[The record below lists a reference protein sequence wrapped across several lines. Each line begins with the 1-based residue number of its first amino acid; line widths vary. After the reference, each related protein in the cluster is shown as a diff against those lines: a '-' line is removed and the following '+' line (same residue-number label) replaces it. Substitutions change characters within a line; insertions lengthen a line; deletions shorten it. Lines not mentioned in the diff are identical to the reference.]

1 MDSFTSG
8 ISLVE
13 VSQDDAFVYVVG
25 TESDTVFEYC
35 IATREL
41 ESSVTPKP
49 GVPVTA
55 IALIAHSFGD
65 VLVYGLADGSVN
77 GYSGSAPNS
86 NFQCENHI
94 GPVTSLQIQN
104 GYVFSGGSDSRVLA
118 HRLGSGRFA
127 TEVHVSSP
135 VSKMTSTQTAMY
147 IGTLS
152 GNIIKFTLNRS
163 NNSNPISAR
172 VNPRT
177 FDSAYGSVT
186 GLCVNDNESFLFVSH
201 AGHSFVRV
209 WDVHTHTCVRVVSFE
224 SIVSGIT
231 RGPLVYCMNGTVHQF
246 AGTGTTEQVYD
257 SGRYVHS
264 ISSGTRVSII
274 DLFDSLQTVAILGN
288 NNDNDN
294 EDEENSNN
302 IEDDE
307 DDDDEYATTTAS
319 DSDETTSNCS
329 DESDTIMTDSPP
341 PDTTDTDDSI
351 PIPSVY
357 TGPNNVFYG
366 HSDGISCIA
375 GNYSIVFTGSYDKT
389 ISQWNT
395 RSRKRT
401 IVYKLLQV
409 PTALVYDFRSRLLYV
424 LSGKNTISVYDTVN
438 TTCVLKDY
446 TVLGTVVGMEFESSG
461 NGLYVGVNTRRA
473 RPNTTTQYTSK
484 ILKLVFDT
492 LTSKF
497 KTQEPVLVISGT
509 IKDFALVNNG
519 RGAVVTL
526 ASNIAETRVY
536 SPSFSCTPTTIPQTG
551 FAVVCEKYLY
561 LYSHNRQTVS
571 KYEYSTNKF
580 ISILDCKSGVT
591 CLYTYADRVYTST
604 LAGKVYSFDI
614 HTDIQVAEH
623 TENIDHGDAS
633 LSQFET
639 RYQGVSVVHVNR
651 YGIHSGLT
659 NGILCHR
666 LHSIPCSDTVVTDV
680 STSVKAAAYT
690 IKYTDVTFAQIVD
703 GCLVWFNKTSIVSK
717 TNKKTLGPIT
727 AVTAGPSVLYV
738 ATENSVFGLNK
749 NFEKTC
755 TLDISKALAI
765 DYCDGSLY
773 IATAG
778 NLVRIDTS
786 DPNGALTHEFKTPL
800 VSRPLFVKASVS
812 YVYIVDVHGAV
823 YTFNVE
829 NGRSLKVCIPS
840 NVNANVHADVLPSC
854 AYMSSNDLVV
864 GYSDG
869 TIMLYP
875 DHATHLDPEIVFES
889 DDLPS
894 ALASNGKTLLVGTSI
909 GSVFCLE
916 RLDPDSY
923 EFEVVEEYTS
933 HFGPIT
939 SLVTP
944 ALPENVFVSTSK
956 DGTIRVQT
964 LTDADADADNAEPE
978 FEEDSTVFK
987 PQTYTRASILDYTYK
1002 DCLKN
1007 VINQNPITLEEY
1019 TLQDLPIFVHIP
1031 NSKNVFE
1038 KVLCTT
1044 RDELLQYSSAIESL
1058 NVSRKQQV
1066 VTSCLMCIQTAPL
1079 NPVYQDD
1086 YTTGISGKPTNRLL
1100 VKLPM
1105 NNMLVTLGS
1114 FERLMDSNPFEKW
1127 YAMPLY
1133 GGKRRRIGNV
1143 NGFFGMG
1150 FNHGQIPGH
1159 VVYKLYRERD
1169 FDESDSGITP
1179 RETPRDYPMY
1189 LSSEELGQRN
1199 ESVVDAGFVR
1209 RHLHGL

>member
-1 MDSFTSG
+1 M
-8 ISLVE
+8 
-13 VSQDDAFVYVVG
+13 
-25 TESDTVFEYC
+25 
-35 IATREL
+35 
-41 ESSVTPKP
+41 K
-49 GVPVTA
+49 
-55 IALIAHSFGD
+55 
-65 VLVYGLADGSVN
+65 
-77 GYSGSAPNS
+77 
-86 NFQCENHI
+86 
-94 GPVTSLQIQN
+94 
-104 GYVFSGGSDSRVLA
+104 
-118 HRLGSGRFA
+118 
-127 TEVHVSSP
+127 
-135 VSKMTSTQTAMY
+135 
-147 IGTLS
+147 
-152 GNIIKFTLNRS
+152 
-163 NNSNPISAR
+163 
-172 VNPRT
+172 
-177 FDSAYGSVT
+177 
-186 GLCVNDNESFLFVSH
+186 
-201 AGHSFVRV
+201 
-209 WDVHTHTCVRVVSFE
+209 
-224 SIVSGIT
+224 
-231 RGPLVYCMNGTVHQF
+231 
-246 AGTGTTEQVYD
+246 
-257 SGRYVHS
+257 
-264 ISSGTRVSII
+264 
-274 DLFDSLQTVAILGN
+274 
-288 NNDNDN
+288 
-294 EDEENSNN
+294 
-302 IEDDE
+302 
-307 DDDDEYATTTAS
+307 
-319 DSDETTSNCS
+319 
-329 DESDTIMTDSPP
+329 TDS
-341 PDTTDTDDSI
+341 
-351 PIPSVY
+351 
-357 TGPNNVFYG
+357 
-366 HSDGISCIA
+366 
-375 GNYSIVFTGSYDKT
+375 
-389 ISQWNT
+389 
-395 RSRKRT
+395 
-401 IVYKLLQV
+401 
-409 PTALVYDFRSRLLYV
+409 
-424 LSGKNTISVYDTVN
+424 
-438 TTCVLKDY
+438 
-446 TVLGTVVGMEFESSG
+446 EFEPNG

-473 RPNTTTQYTSK
+473 RPNTTTQFTSK

-492 LTSKF
+492 PTSKF
-497 KTQEPVLVISGT
+497 KTTSPVLVVSGT

-519 RGAVVTL
+519 QGAVVTL
-526 ASNIAETRVY
+526 DSNIAETRVY
-536 SPSFSCTPTTIPQTG
+536 SPSFSCTPKTIPQTG

-561 LYSHNRQTVS
+561 LYSHSRQTVS

-591 CLYTYADRVYTST
+591 CLYTYADRVYIST

-614 HTDIQVAEH
+614 HTNIQVAEH

-633 LSQFET
+633 LSPFET

-680 STSVKAAAYT
+680 QSTHVQAAAYT

-703 GCLVWFNKTSIVSK
+703 GSLVWFNKNSVVTKS
-717 TNKKTLGPIT
+717 NKKTLGPIT
-727 AVTAGPSVLYV
+727 AVTAGPCPCVLHV
-738 ATENSVFGLNK
+738 ATETSVIGLNK
-749 NFEKTC
+749 NFEKTY
-755 TLDISKALAI
+755 TLDIPQALAI

-778 NLVRIDTS
+778 NLVRIDAS
-786 DPNGALTHEFKTPL
+786 NPNDTLGLGTLEFKTPL
-800 VSRPLFVKASVS
+800 VSRPLFVKASGE
-812 YVYIVDVHGAV
+812 YVYIVDVYGAV

-829 NGRSLKVCIPS
+829 TGRSLKVCVPS

-854 AYMSSNDLVV
+854 ACMSSNDLIV

-869 TIMLYP
+869 TIMVYP

-894 ALASNGKTLLVGTSI
+894 ALASNGKTLLVGTAI
-909 GSVFCLE
+909 GNVFCME

-933 HFGPIT
+933 HLGPVT
-939 SLVTP
+939 SLVLP

-956 DGTIRVQT
+956 DNTIRVQT
-964 LTDADADADNAEPE
+964 LADTDTDNAEPA

-987 PQTYTRASILDYTYK
+987 PQTYTRDSILDYTYK

-1114 FERLMDSNPFEKW
+1114 FERLVDSNPFEKW

-1169 FDESDSGITP
+1169 FDESSSGITP

-1189 LSSEELGQRN
+1189 LLPEELGLRN
-1199 ESVVDAGFVR
+1199 ESVVVDSGFVR
-1209 RHLHGL
+1209 RHLNR